1 MPNNLY
7 MILHHCVVVLCYV
20 MLALVTDEIEYVCWM
35 VCLQLDSIRM

>member
-20 MLALVTDEIEYVCWM
+20 MLALVTNGIEYVCWM
-35 VCLQLDSIRM
+35 VCLQLDGIRM